1 MVINVYT
8 VKRSVLILAIAFALS
23 ACKKDSPI
31 YEKEFRPTDVVVVTK
46 SGFDLEQVFEFI
58 NSFDHEVEYIRSA
71 TFVSKLPS
79 DSLSYVLKNLSAKPY
94 LTNPTF
100 SRVGGYLHYQTKEIY
115 VFPVFF
121 NIENKSSQQDWIET
135 AKLFELE
142 QREELDDNGFVILFH
157 VPAGQEKSWVE
168 KFSAND
174 IVRVS
179 ELNYI
184 ADLHPAL

>member
-1 MVINVYT
+1 M
-8 VKRSVLILAIAFALS
+8 KRSVLILAITFALC
-23 ACKKDSPI
+23 ACKKDSPVS
-31 YEKEFRPTDVVVVTK
+31 EKEFRPTDVIVVTK
-46 SGFDLEQVFEFI
+46 SGFDLEQVFDFI
-58 NSFDHEVEYIRSA
+58 NSFDHEVERLWSA

-100 SRVGGYLHYQTKEIY
+100 SRVSGYLHYQTKEIH
-115 VFPVFF
+115 VFPFFF
-121 NIENKSSQQDWIET
+121 NIHNKSDQQDWIET

-142 QREELDDNGFVILFH
+142 LRELGDNGFVILFH
-157 VPAGQEKSWVE
+157 VPAGQEKLWVE
-168 KFSAND
+168 RFSAND

-184 ADLHPAL
+184 ADIYPTW